1 MLTAQLEASHL
12 TPDEFYS
19 VLQLT
24 IVVVVFVTML
34 LLFAHIAYERTKK
47 T

>member
-1 MLTAQLEASHL
+1 L

-19 VLQLT
+19 VVQMTSLVL
-24 IVVVVFVTML
+24 VFVTML
-34 LLFAHIAYERTKK
+34 LLFAHIAYERTEK

>member
-1 MLTAQLEASHL
+1 L

-19 VLQLT
+19 LLQMGIL
-24 IVVVVFVTML
+24 VVVFVTIL
-34 LLFAHIAYERTKK
+34 LLFAHIAYERTEK